1 MVRRKVGTTLDATL
15 YQRAKEAARQQGRSI
30 NEVIEQ
36 ALARFLSGTASRAS
50 IAVQTKGTFK
60 ASEKVLRT
68 ALGDDLYGVD

>member
-1 MVRRKVGTTLDATL
+1 MRRKVGTTLDATL

-36 ALARFLSGTASRAS
+36 ALARFLSGTTSRAS

-60 ASEKVLRT
+60 VSEKVLRV
-68 ALGDDLYGVD
+68 ALDEDLYGVD